1 MQRPAKAG
9 GTTMASTSD
18 DPIIPAPPPWRLKG
32 TVYSFLTYT
41 LSKRVADLASDKYF
55 CILPWKHARTSQV
68 GNSSVALAWFR
79 LSGTQTPSR
88 SGGNSLTLT
97 CILLGVTDEQMSPWQ
112 RCGSSRFHIIYQ
124 PHKCSMPLYL
134 NFLTS

>member
-41 LSKRVADLASDKYF
+41 LSQIVADLAPDKYF
-55 CILPWKHARTSQV
+55 CILRWKHARTSQV
-68 GNSSVALAWFR
+68 RNSSVALAWFR

-88 SGGNSLTLT
+88 PGGNSLTLT
-97 CILLGVTDEQMSPWQ
+97 CILLGVMDEQMSPWQ
-112 RCGSSRFHIIYQ
+112 
-124 PHKCSMPLYL
+124 
-134 NFLTS
+134 